1 MLKAMRK
8 NIKSLA
14 PFLWIVIGAFII
26 TIFAVWGGA
35 GRLGKARA
43 SNTLIKVGKEKI
55 SVEIYNQNLR
65 NRLEALR
72 RDFKDLDS
80 KLIQQLN
87 IPQQVLDQI
96 IQRSILLQTAKKM
109 GIDASD
115 EEIRSEIFSLF
126 QRDGK
131 FIGFEEYKRI
141 LDINRFTVS
150 KYEEGLREDIIRNKI
165 IKVITA
171 GITFTPEE
179 LWENYK
185 NRNESAKMEYVIL
198 EMGKMELKEEST
210 KEEIQ
215 KYFEKNK
222 EQYKIPEKRE
232 ATFVFFKTEDIKKEI
247 ELTDSEIEKYYK
259 NNLPQFKEPEEIK
272 ISRIYLPYEDKGKE
286 FIAGKAQDILEKIKS
301 GENFGILAKKNSKD
315 EKAEEGG
322 DWGLFEWK
330 SLSSVEQQEIE
341 QLSEG
346 DVSGAIEFEDGISI
360 LKVTEK
366 EPSVTNSLEVV
377 KERIKSILED
387 QKARE
392 MAEERILRLERGAQ
406 KEQSLEVAAQI
417 IGFEIRKT
425 GLLKEREGIED
436 IDPSG
441 TISTNLFQLEEKEIS
456 SPIYTYIGIGIAQL
470 KKIAPPRQA
479 DLEEVKDEVKEGLL
493 DLKKKE
499 KALEKMKQVK
509 AELKRRNLEDLAEKY
524 KLEYY
529 TIEEHKR
536 EQYLSIIGQNSKVD
550 QLAFSLSLQET
561 SEPIEFEGGYAMIRL
576 LDRKNIS
583 QEDFEKEKE
592 KEIENLLE
600 MKQNRFFHSYMIKLR
615 EEIGYDIKSN
625 LYFKAISDVLS
636 MYGGQN

>member
-131 FIGFEEYKRI
+131 FIGFEEYQRI

-272 ISRIYLPYEDKGKE
+272 VSRIYLPYEDKGKE

-615 EEIGYDIKSN
+615 EEIGFDIKSN
-625 LYFKAISDVLS
+625 LYFKTISDVLS

>member
-14 PFLWIVIGAFII
+14 PFLWIVIAAFII

-35 GRLGKARA
+35 GRLGKARG
-43 SNTLIKVGKEKI
+43 SNILIKVGKEKI
-55 SVEIYNQNLR
+55 SVDIYNQNLR

-72 RDFKDLDS
+72 RDFEDLDS

-96 IQRSILLQTAKKM
+96 IQRSILLQTAQNM

-131 FIGFEEYKRI
+131 FIGFDEYQRI
-141 LDINRFTVS
+141 LDINRYTVS
-150 KYEEGLREDIIRNKI
+150 KYEESLREDIIRNKI

-198 EMGKMELKEEST
+198 EMDKMELKEEST

-222 EQYKIPEKRE
+222 EKYKIPEKRE

-247 ELTDSEIEKYYK
+247 ELADSEIEKYYK
-259 NNLPQFKEPEEIK
+259 DNLPQFKEPEK
-272 ISRIYLPYEDKGKE
+272 MKVSRIYLPYEDKGEE

-330 SLSSVEQQEIE
+330 SLSSVEQKEIE
-341 QLSEG
+341 QLSKG

-366 EPSVTNSLEVV
+366 EPPVTNSLEEV

-392 MAEERILRLERGAQ
+392 LAEERIRRLERGAQ

-417 IGFEIRKT
+417 IGLEIRKT

-441 TISTNLFQLEEKEIS
+441 TISTNLFQLEEREIS
-456 SPIYTYIGIGIAQL
+456 SPIYTYMGIGIVQL
-470 KKIAPPRQA
+470 KKIELPRQA

-499 KALEKMKQVK
+499 KALKKMKQVK

-529 TIEEHKR
+529 TADEHKR

-561 SEPIEFEGGYAMIRL
+561 SEPLEFEGGYAMIRL

-600 MKQNRFFHSYMIKLR
+600 MKKNRFFHSYMIKLR
-615 EEIGYDIKSN
+615 EEIGFNIKSD
-625 LYFKAISDVLS
+625 LFFKTISDVLS

>member
-14 PFLWIVIGAFII
+14 PFLWIVIAAFII

-35 GRLGKARA
+35 GRLGKARG
-43 SNTLIKVGKEKI
+43 SNILIKVGKEKI
-55 SVEIYNQNLR
+55 SVDIYNQNLR

-72 RDFKDLDS
+72 RDFEDLDS

-96 IQRSILLQTAKKM
+96 IQRSILLQTAQNM

-131 FIGFEEYKRI
+131 FIGFDEYQRI
-141 LDINRFTVS
+141 LDINRYTVS
-150 KYEEGLREDIIRNKI
+150 KYEESLREDIIRNKI

-198 EMGKMELKEEST
+198 EMDKMELKEEST

-222 EQYKIPEKRE
+222 EKYKIPEKRE

-247 ELTDSEIEKYYK
+247 ELADSEIEKYYK
-259 NNLPQFKEPEEIK
+259 DNLPQFKEPEK
-272 ISRIYLPYEDKGKE
+272 MKVSRIYLPYEDKGEE

-330 SLSSVEQQEIE
+330 SLSSVEQKEIE

-366 EPSVTNSLEVV
+366 EPPVTNSLEEV

-392 MAEERILRLERGAQ
+392 LAEERIRRLERGAQ

-417 IGFEIRKT
+417 IGLEIRKT

-441 TISTNLFQLEEKEIS
+441 TISTNLFQLEEREIS
-456 SPIYTYIGIGIAQL
+456 SPIYTYMGIGIVQL
-470 KKIAPPRQA
+470 KKIELPRQA

-499 KALEKMKQVK
+499 KALKKMKQVK

-529 TIEEHKR
+529 TADEHKR

-561 SEPIEFEGGYAMIRL
+561 SEPLEFEGGYAMIRL

-600 MKQNRFFHSYMIKLR
+600 MKKNRFFHSYMIKLR
-615 EEIGYDIKSN
+615 EEIGFNIKSD
-625 LYFKAISDVLS
+625 LFFKTISDVLS

>member
-14 PFLWIVIGAFII
+14 PFLWIVIAAFII

-35 GRLGKARA
+35 GRLGKARG
-43 SNTLIKVGKEKI
+43 SNILIKVGKEKI
-55 SVEIYNQNLR
+55 SVDIYNQNLR

-96 IQRSILLQTAKKM
+96 IQRSILLQTAQNM

-131 FIGFEEYKRI
+131 FIGFEEYQRI
-141 LDINRFTVS
+141 LDINRYTVS
-150 KYEEGLREDIIRNKI
+150 TYEESLREDIIRNKI

-198 EMGKMELKEEST
+198 EMDKIELKEEST

-222 EQYKIPEKRE
+222 EKYKIPEKRE
-232 ATFVFFKTEDIKKEI
+232 ATFVFFKIEDIKKEI

-259 NNLPQFKEPEEIK
+259 DNLPQFKEPEKMK
-272 ISRIYLPYEDKGKE
+272 ISRIYLPYEDKGEE

-315 EKAEEGG
+315 KKAEEGG

-330 SLSSVEQQEIE
+330 SLSSVEQKEIE

-366 EPSVTNSLEVV
+366 EPPVTNSLEEV

-392 MAEERILRLERGAQ
+392 LAEERIRRLERGAQ

-417 IGFEIRKT
+417 IGLEIRKT

-441 TISTNLFQLEEKEIS
+441 TISTNLFQLEEREIS
-456 SPIYTYIGIGIAQL
+456 SPIYTYMGIGIAQL
-470 KKIAPPRQA
+470 KKIELPRQA

-529 TIEEHKR
+529 TADEHKR

-561 SEPIEFEGGYAMIRL
+561 SEPLEFEGGYAMIRL

-600 MKQNRFFHSYMIKLR
+600 MKKNRFFHSYMIKLR
-615 EEIGYDIKSN
+615 EEIGFNIKSD
-625 LYFKAISDVLS
+625 LFFKTISDVLS

>member
-14 PFLWIVIGAFII
+14 PFLWIVIAAFII

-35 GRLGKARA
+35 GRLGKARG
-43 SNTLIKVGKEKI
+43 SNILIKVGKEKI
-55 SVEIYNQNLR
+55 SIDIYNQNLR

-72 RDFKDLDS
+72 KDFKDLDS

-96 IQRSILLQTAKKM
+96 IQRSLLLQTAHNM

-115 EEIRSEIFSLF
+115 EEIRDEIFSLF

-131 FIGFEEYKRI
+131 FIGYEEYQRI
-141 LDINRFTVS
+141 LDINRYTVS
-150 KYEEGLREDIIRNKI
+150 TYEESLREEIILNKI
-165 IKVITA
+165 IKVLTL

-185 NRNESAKMEYVIL
+185 NSNESAKMEYVIL
-198 EMGKMELKEEST
+198 ETDKMELKEELT

-222 EQYKIPEKRE
+222 EKHKIPEKRE
-232 ATFVFFKTEDIKKEI
+232 ATFVFFKTEDLKKEI
-247 ELTDSEIEKYYK
+247 ELADSEIEKYYK
-259 NNLPQFKEPEEIK
+259 DNLPQFKEPEK
-272 ISRIYLPYEDKGKE
+272 MKVSRIYLPYEDKGKE
-286 FIAGKAQDILEKIKS
+286 FIAGKAQNILEKIKS
-301 GENFGILAKKNSKD
+301 GENFDKLAKENSKD
-315 EKAEEGG
+315 KKAEEGG

-330 SLSSVEQQEIE
+330 SLSSVEQKEIE
-341 QLSEG
+341 KLSEG
-346 DVSGAIEFEDGISI
+346 DVSGAVEFEDGISI

-366 EPSVTNSLEVV
+366 EPPVTNSLEEV
-377 KERIKSILED
+377 KERIKSTLED
-387 QKARE
+387 KKARE
-392 MAEERILRLERGAQ
+392 LAEERIRRLERGAQ

-417 IGFEIRKT
+417 IGLEIRKT

-456 SPIYTYIGIGIAQL
+456 SPIYTYKGIGVAQL
-470 KKIAPPRQA
+470 KKIELPRQA
-479 DLEEVKDEVKEGLL
+479 DLEEVKDEVQEGLL
-493 DLKKKE
+493 GLKKKE
-499 KALEKMKQVK
+499 KALEKMKKVK
-509 AELKRRNLEDLAEKY
+509 TELKRRNLEDLAEKH

-529 TIEEHKR
+529 TVDEHKR

-550 QLAFSLSLQET
+550 QIAFSLSLQET
-561 SEPIEFEGGYAMIRL
+561 SEPLEFEGGYFMIRL
-576 LDRKNIS
+576 LDRKNVS
-583 QEDFEKEKE
+583 QEEFEKEKE

-600 MKQNRFFHSYMIKLR
+600 MKKSRFFHSYMIKLR
-615 EEIGYDIKSN
+615 EELGFSINSD
-625 LYFKAISDVLS
+625 LYFKTISDVLS
-636 MYGGQN
+636 RYGGQN

>member
-14 PFLWIVIGAFII
+14 PFLWIVIAAFII

-35 GRLGKARA
+35 GRLGKAKG
-43 SNTLIKVGKEKI
+43 SKILIKVGKEKI
-55 SVEIYNQNLR
+55 SVDIYNQDLR

-96 IQRSILLQTAKKM
+96 IQRSLLLQTAQNM
-109 GIDASD
+109 GINASD

-131 FIGFEEYKRI
+131 FIGYEEYQRI
-141 LDINRFTVS
+141 LEINRLTVS
-150 KYEEGLREDIIRNKI
+150 TYEESLREEIIRNKI

-198 EMGKMELKEEST
+198 EMDKMELKEEST
-210 KEEIQ
+210 REEIQ
-215 KYFEKNK
+215 NYFEKNK
-222 EQYKIPEKRE
+222 EKFKIPEKRE

-247 ELTDSEIEKYYK
+247 ELSDAEIEKYYK
-259 NNLPQFKEPEEIK
+259 DNLPQFKEPETMK
-272 ISRIYLPYEDKGKE
+272 VSRIYLPYEDKGKE
-286 FIAGKAQDILEKIKS
+286 FIAGQAQDILEKIKS
-301 GENFGILAKKNSKD
+301 GKNFGILAKENSKD
-315 EKAEEGG
+315 YKAEEGG

-366 EPSVTNSLEVV
+366 EPPVTTSLEEV

-392 MAEERILRLERGAQ
+392 LAEERILRLERGAQ
-406 KEQSLEVAAQI
+406 KEQSLEVATQI
-417 IGFEIRKT
+417 IGLEIRKT

-441 TISTNLFQLEEKEIS
+441 TISTTLFQLEEREIS
-456 SPIYTYIGIGIAQL
+456 SPIYTYMGIGIAQL
-470 KKIAPPRQA
+470 KTIELPRQA
-479 DLEEVKDEVKEGLL
+479 NLEEVKDEVKEGLL

-529 TIEEHKR
+529 TVDEHKR
-536 EQYLSIIGQNSKVD
+536 EQYLSIIGQNPKAD

-561 SEPIEFEGGYAMIRL
+561 SEPLEFEGGYALLRL
-576 LDRKNIS
+576 LDRKNVS

-600 MKQNRFFHSYMIKLR
+600 MKKNRFFHSYMIKLR
-615 EEIGYDIKSN
+615 EEIGFNIKSD
-625 LYFKAISDVLS
+625 LYFKTISDVLS
-636 MYGGQN
+636 MYEGQN

>member
-35 GRLGKARA
+35 GRLGKARG

-131 FIGFEEYKRI
+131 FIGFEEYQRI

-272 ISRIYLPYEDKGKE
+272 VSRIYLPYEDKGKE
-286 FIAGKAQDILEKIKS
+286 FIAGKAQDILKKIKS

-315 EKAEEGG
+315 ETAEEGG

-615 EEIGYDIKSN
+615 EEIGFDIKSN
-625 LYFKAISDVLS
+625 LYFKTISDVLS

>member
-131 FIGFEEYKRI
+131 FIGFEEYQRI

-150 KYEEGLREDIIRNKI
+150 KYEESLREDIIRNKI

-272 ISRIYLPYEDKGKE
+272 VSRIYLPYEDKGKE

-615 EEIGYDIKSN
+615 EEIGFDIKSD